1 MASSEEIAHQQTL
14 LTTYRRNLAHYLK
27 QQAALG
33 EAYAPPSVANGISEA
48 RNNIQRIKRILRGW
62 NIAVEDSPDDGDNL
76 SQIQTGER
84 ARELTTN
91 VDRVKLRQILISYF
105 SEEEL
110 RDLVFDMNLDYE
122 TLPGASK
129 AGKARELVAFA
140 ERHNKFHDLVELTQ
154 RLRPNIAW

>member
-1 MASSEEIAHQQTL
+1 MVSSEEITHQQTL

-33 EAYAPPSVANGISEA
+33 EAYVPPGVVNGITEA
-48 RNNIQRIKRILRGW
+48 RSNIQRIKQILRGL
-62 NIAVEDSPDDGDNL
+62 NIAVEDFPDDGDKL
-76 SQIQTGER
+76 SHTQPGEQPN
-84 ARELTTN
+84 ASTTN
-91 VDRVKLRQILISYF
+91 VDRVKLRQILTSYF

-129 AGKARELVAFA
+129 AGKARELIAFA
-140 ERHNKFHDLVELTQ
+140 ERHNKFHDLVERIQ
-154 RLRPNIAW
+154 NLRPNIAW